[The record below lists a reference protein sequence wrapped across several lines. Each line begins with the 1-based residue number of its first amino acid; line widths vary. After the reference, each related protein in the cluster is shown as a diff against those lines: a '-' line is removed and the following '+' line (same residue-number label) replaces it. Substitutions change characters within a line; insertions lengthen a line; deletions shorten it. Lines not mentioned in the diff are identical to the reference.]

1 MVLVISLM
9 IGSECVAA
17 TQQKAAVSG
26 TATANMRA
34 GAGVEHALKA
44 VLKEGDQVSVESS
57 AGEWYLVVAADGQTG
72 YVHRNLLKLAA
83 DVTPQPT
90 ASQPTQTK
98 TISPEVK
105 EPSKQPAPRAAS
117 AAPAPPPTTKAAP
130 KPASIDPPK
139 EPESKSQSIMQMLEG
154 HESEAKI
161 GLIIAAI
168 AFVLGWLCGGGYY
181 ARRERKSR
189 HKLRF

>member
-1 MVLVISLM
+1 MVLVISLI

-17 TQQKAAVSG
+17 AQQKAAVSG

-34 GAGVEHALKA
+34 GAGVEYALKA
-44 VLKEGDQVSVESS
+44 VLREGDQVSVESS
-57 AGEWYLVVAADGQTG
+57 AGEWYQVVAGDGQTG
-72 YVHRNLLKLAA
+72 FVHRNLLKLAA

-90 ASQPTQTK
+90 APQPTQTK
-98 TISPEVK
+98 TISPQAK
-105 EPSKQPAPRAAS
+105 EPSKQPASTAATV
-117 AAPAPPPTTKAAP
+117 PPPTTKAAP
-130 KPASIDPPK
+130 KPTLIDPPK

-154 HESEAKI
+154 HETEAKI

>member
-57 AGEWYLVVAADGQTG
+57 AGEWNQVVAADGQMG
-72 YVHRNLLKLAA
+72 YVHRNLLKLVA
-83 DVTPQPT
+83 DATPQPT
-90 ASQPTQTK
+90 APQPAPAKTK
-98 TISPEVK
+98 SPEAK
-105 EPSKQPAPRAAS
+105 EPSKDAAS
-117 AAPAPPPTTKAAP
+117 TAVPAAAALPPTTKSAP

-139 EPESKSQSIMQMLEG
+139 DPEPKSQSIMQMLEG

-161 GLIIAAI
+161 GLLIAAI
-168 AFVLGWLCGGGYY
+168 AFVLGWLCGGGYN

>member
-44 VLKEGDQVSVESS
+44 VLKEGDQVGVEGS

-83 DVTPQPT
+83 DVTPESSAPQAAP
-90 ASQPTQTK
+90 AK
-98 TISPEVK
+98 TNSPQAK
-105 EPSKQPAPRAAS
+105 EPSKDTAPTAVP

-154 HESEAKI
+154 HETEVKI
-161 GLIIAAI
+161 GLLVAGI
-168 AFVLGWLCGGGYY
+168 AFALGWLCGGGYY